1 MFSVKNTFIFEIIY
15 KSLFQSILFF
25 FLFLPE
31 IAYWGV
37 VWIYKLTKCNKVK
50 TLSREVKL
58 VWSYLCMCYA
68 MCHSVLITCEI
79 TTRVFPK
86 IFFSFSFN
94 NQMRPQRGIIVEGQD
109 MNLTSTY
116 RIYKEETGNW
126 YMYHFILIQT
136 KLK

>member
-1 MFSVKNTFIFEIIY
+1 MFSVKNTFVLEIIY

-25 FLFLPE
+25 FFVFLLE

-50 TLSREVKL
+50 TLSGEVKL
-58 VWSYLCMCYA
+58 ASYLCMCYA
-68 MCHSVLITCEI
+68 MCHFVLITCEI

-94 NQMRPQRGIIVEGQD
+94 DQMRPQRGIIVEGQS
-109 MNLTSTY
+109 MNSTSTY

-126 YMYHFILIQT
+126 YHFILIQT

>member
-1 MFSVKNTFIFEIIY
+1 MYV
-15 KSLFQSILFF
+15 
-25 FLFLPE
+25 
-31 IAYWGV
+31 
-37 VWIYKLTKCNKVK
+37 
-50 TLSREVKL
+50 
-58 VWSYLCMCYA
+58 LCYV
-68 MCHSVLITCEI
+68 SFRLKTCEI

-94 NQMRPQRGIIVEGQD
+94 DQMRPQRGIIVEGQS

-126 YMYHFILIQT
+126 YHFILIQT

>member
-1 MFSVKNTFIFEIIY
+1 MFSVKNTLIFEIIY
-15 KSLFQSILFF
+15 KSLFQRILFF

-37 VWIYKLTKCNKVK
+37 VWIYKLTKCNEVK
-50 TLSREVKL
+50 TLRREVKL
-58 VWSYLCMCYA
+58 VSYLCRPMCYA
-68 MCHSVLITCEI
+68 MCNFVLITCEI

-94 NQMRPQRGIIVEGQD
+94 DQMRPQRGIIVEGQN

-126 YMYHFILIQT
+126 YHFILIQT